1 MKEVKMLKINCKKKV
16 TPLHT
21 KIARSIAKKKIVFK
35 KPAKK
40 PVIKPIC

>member
-1 MKEVKMLKINCKKKV
+1 MVKLKCKKGSV
-16 TPLHT
+16 ALHT
-21 KIARSIAKKKIVFK
+21 KIARSIPKKKIVFK